1 MSEGKFELTEPCLV
15 RKYFVYPSSVRNFLK
30 KHVTFLPGNSLS
42 STGEGRIM
50 IDYSHNSTDELD
62 SLVGLTIKGWQEV
75 KIDWGHS
82 FVLLETNQKFEDGKT
97 VYLCLSQDA
106 EMNAGGYI
114 GFVSKDFAKQV
125 QEANA

>member
-1 MSEGKFELTEPCLV
+1 
-15 RKYFVYPSSVRNFLK
+15 
-30 KHVTFLPGNSLS
+30 
-42 STGEGRIM
+42 M

-97 VYLCLSQDA
+97 VYFCLSHDA
-106 EMNAGGYI
+106 QMNAGGYI
-114 GFVSKDFAKQV
+114 GFVSKDFIKQCE
-125 QEANA
+125 EANA

>member
-1 MSEGKFELTEPCLV
+1 M
-15 RKYFVYPSSVRNFLK
+15 
-30 KHVTFLPGNSLS
+30 PGNSLS

-97 VYLCLSQDA
+97 VYFCLSQDA

-114 GFVSKDFAKQV
+114 GFVSEDFAKQV

>member
-1 MSEGKFELTEPCLV
+1 
-15 RKYFVYPSSVRNFLK
+15 
-30 KHVTFLPGNSLS
+30 
-42 STGEGRIM
+42 M

-97 VYLCLSQDA
+97 VYLCLSL
-106 EMNAGGYI
+106 I
-114 GFVSKDFAKQV
+114 HI
-125 QEANA
+125 